1 MFTNDVKLGN
11 YLFDDIVLITFKNNY
26 ILEEMLH

>member
-1 MFTNDVKLGN
+1 MFTNDVKLGK
-11 YLFDDIVLITFKNNY
+11 YVFDDIVMITFKNNY